1 MEKSEIY
8 LLQWVSKAES
18 YRGLKISTFSVAE
31 ATGKEKKTAG
41 ILLAFLFS
49 SDMKKL
55 YSHLRIPSFVW
66 SVRRDS
72 GIILN
77 VNKEGGDDE
86 VWSFRSNT
94 SMQLQG
100 YKSSPA
106 FLGKSTVISSK
117 PLKRKNICE
126 FLHMSSFPA
135 WHASL
140 YPFKWRLITIP
151 KQFAFCDWR

>member
-1 MEKSEIY
+1 MLYTVEKSEID

-72 GIILN
+72 VIILN

-117 PLKRKNICE
+117 PPKRKNICVIPPCV
-126 FLHMSSFPA
+126 FVP
-135 WHASL
+135 SL
-140 YPFKWRLITIP
+140 ACKLVPL
-151 KQFAFCDWR
+151 